1 MAAFESE
8 WEGRGKDGKNLGTD
22 EELMELGD
30 KLAGKVIRLF
40 MMQTRVD
47 EAVFLRDAQGA
58 VMEELGSL
66 TPEAA
71 RRYRVLMQKGFGLIR
86 NVKEEDGRRWL
97 LYMTDRG
104 VDFANWLIQDPD
116 GQKWGVKEKVDLSAE
131 EKRRYEQAFILG
143 DREEDRR
150 AREEDGAGGGLTE
163 IKEGIVKWRIGK
175 WGLLLD
181 QRVNRLVWGKIMKAV
196 SRRGYRTVFV
206 PDGYEVYVME
216 MTATGKKVHR
226 VERWSEFPTV
236 DRRLIMDNAEDGMAD
251 GMADE
256 GGGESDEG

>member
-1 MAAFESE
+1 MARFESE

-22 EELMELGD
+22 EELMELDG
-30 KLAGKVIRLF
+30 KVSAKVIRLF
-40 MMQTRVD
+40 MMQVRIDEPVLLREAQRV
-47 EAVFLRDAQGA
+47 

-97 LYMTDRG
+97 LHMTDRG
-104 VDFANWLIQDPD
+104 VDFANWLINDPD

-131 EKRRYEQAFILG
+131 EKRRYEEAFILG

-150 AREEDGAGGGLTE
+150 AREEEGGAGGGLTE

-196 SRRGYRTVFV
+196 QKRGYRTVFV
-206 PDGYEVYVME
+206 PDGYEVYVVE
-216 MTATGKKVHR
+216 MTEDGKKAHR

-236 DRRLIMDNAEDGMAD
+236 DRRLIMDNAEDAEDAETGQND
-251 GMADE
+251 
-256 GGGESDEG
+256 